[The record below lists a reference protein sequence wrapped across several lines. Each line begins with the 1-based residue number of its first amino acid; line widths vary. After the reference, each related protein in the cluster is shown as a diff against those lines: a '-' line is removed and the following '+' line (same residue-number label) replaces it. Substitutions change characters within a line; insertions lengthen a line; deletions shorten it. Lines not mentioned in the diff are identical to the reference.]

1 MTMLLILR
9 VLVFSHVL
17 KPNLIKWHASDS
29 VYKGNY
35 QGKKEFSQVKMS
47 GFDSFKKAVGGGNKV
62 GEEKSSGENHKVFP
76 FSILKNFLLDLM

>member
-1 MTMLLILR
+1 
-9 VLVFSHVL
+9 
-17 KPNLIKWHASDS
+17 
-29 VYKGNY
+29 
-35 QGKKEFSQVKMS
+35 MS